1 MELWHFV
8 NPGFI
13 KYVFSFHWIFL
24 EYILLMMLRY
34 VLVVWLI
41 SCVLWTWEDCWVGIG
56 QEMSQRRGCDTV
68 SVAGCWLRGVVPAH
82 LNNPCHLI
90 SPPKPHSLF
99 KVPFIIE
106 DVPQRQVLGLIT
118 SEIRNDNVLCV
129 SVLEN
134 HLSIEERRL
143 KCSES
148 EVSSWQEKV
157 ENTTFSIHNNN

>member
-68 SVAGCWLRGVVPAH
+68 SVAGCWLRWVVPAH

-90 SPPKPHSLF
+90 SPPHSLF

-106 DVPQRQVLGLIT
+106 DVPQRQGLGLIT
-118 SEIRNDNVLCV
+118 SEIRNDNVLV
-129 SVLEN
+129 SWKTIWGEE
-134 HLSIEERRL
+134 IEMFRVRGEQLAGEGR
-143 KCSES
+143 EYNI
-148 EVSSWQEKV
+148 QYP
-157 ENTTFSIHNNN
+157 